1 MKNPIK
7 IVYISTMHI
16 LFYVNKILKD
26 PAKDAAKILE
36 KRWRKKIIW
45 KLELT
50 LFFNLILHTQY
61 VMQNIFVF

>member
-1 MKNPIK
+1 MKNSIK

-36 KRWRKKIIW
+36 KRWRKKNHLKIRI
-45 KLELT
+45 
-50 LFFNLILHTQY
+50 N
-61 VMQNIFVF
+61 FVF